1 MLAGRKRG
9 QIALDYLVIVGLA
22 MALIVLLIGILVTY
36 SGSLSTAFGQDTL
49 STAAT
54 AIVEQVN
61 YVYSLSPGS
70 MSTTAIDFPTMDFP
84 ASHFCGKEAI
94 LSYQNSFSV
103 AQADIN
109 MSGLLP
115 TTPGLDDLLVRSVD
129 VNGTDTIQVGL
140 YRSISFVGFNYT
152 LSGNIL
158 NYSVE
163 FYNYSGGIIRS
174 PQVFELSVYSP
185 SEALIN
191 NTIETAP
198 SGAYSGSI
206 LLANP
211 QAASFLLIS
220 PIGKGVVFSTC
231 I

>member
-1 MLAGRKRG
+1 MLASHKRG

-70 MSTTAIDFPTMDFP
+70 ISTTAIDFPAMDFP
-84 ASHFCGKEAI
+84 MSHFCGKEAI

-103 AQADIN
+103 EQAYVNI
-109 MSGLLP
+109 SGLLP
-115 TTPGLDDLLVRSVD
+115 TTPGLNDVLVRNVD
-129 VNGTDTIQVGL
+129 LNGTDTVQIGL

-158 NYSVE
+158 NYAVE
-163 FYNYSGGIIRS
+163 FYNSSGGIIKS
-174 PQVFELSVYSP
+174 PQTFELSVYSP
-185 SEALIN
+185 SYSLIN
-191 NTIETAP
+191 TTVETAP
-198 SGAYSGSI
+198 SGTYSGSI

-211 QAASFLLIS
+211 QAASVLLIS